1 MIWRG
6 LKGEFVAQLYDTNPI
21 YDDMNERALW
31 SPFNSSFSS
40 EYCTFGGAAAK
51 VSD

>member
-1 MIWRG
+1 MAEG
-6 LKGEFVAQLYDTNPI
+6 YAGFVTQLYDTNPI
-21 YDDMNERALW
+21 YDDVNERALW

-40 EYCTFGGAAAK
+40 EYCTFGGAAGK